1 MIDGVG
7 GMGNCESGGR
17 VFGGKE
23 SGGRELGLWVFSS
36 VVSWPLGSNE
46 SLSGSI
52 MQGISSWSGI
62 RISGLGGSDT
72 YQNRNMCIYE

>member
-1 MIDGVG
+1 MINGVG

-17 VFGGKE
+17 VFGG
-23 SGGRELGLWVFSS
+23 RELGLWVFSS
-36 VVSWPLGSNE
+36 VVLWPLGSNE

-52 MQGISSWSGI
+52 MWGISSWSGI

-72 YQNRNMCIYE
+72 YQNQNMCIYK